1 MSKDAIY
8 YHRAYRKEPFSKKN
22 VFWESIG
29 LLLPVLLVLF
39 FYPTVTLYICKFSAF
54 ILSKYFIVGN
64 IHVLKRSYIFF
75 GLYIVSMHSILH
87 SPLFYLLFFIFSF
100 LALVVMLLFIKTQIF
115 KPVFL
120 YLMYILLINAVSS
133 AFFVLAP
140 FKFPYDFTTFSD
152 LYMKTEVAI
161 WFFIP
166 VILAIALIPIPS
178 NFFYKIL
185 VIITALIYSVMFAV
199 VRYILFL
206 YILQKFSFVFMATLF
221 FAFGPLVDFIYI
233 VGIYSYYLSFV
244 SKKNQNSTGERRW
257 LY

>member
-1 MSKDAIY
+1 MTKDTIF

-22 VFWESIG
+22 VFWASIG
-29 LLLPVLLVLF
+29 LLSPVLLVLF
-39 FYPTVTLYICKFSAF
+39 FYPIVTLYICKFSTF
-54 ILSKYFIVGN
+54 ILSEYFINGK
-64 IHVLKRSYIFF
+64 IEILKRRYFF
-75 GLYIVSMHSILH
+75 SHLYIVHMHSLFH

-100 LALVVMLLFIKTQIF
+100 LALIIMLLFIKTQIF

-133 AFFVLAP
+133 AFFVLVP
-140 FKFPYDFTTFSD
+140 FRFPYDFTTFSD

-166 VILAIALIPIPS
+166 VILAMALIPLPS

-185 VIITALIYSVMFAV
+185 VTISVLIYSVMFAV

-221 FAFGPLVDFIYI
+221 FAFGPLIDFIY
-233 VGIYSYYLSFV
+233 VVAIYSYYLSVV
-244 SKKNQNSTGERRW
+244 SGKNKNNAGEGQW